1 MARGRGVLRKRGDQF
16 LYAELLE
23 RGAEINRRQVAMT
36 ISRRIK
42 FGIAYLSQF
51 RLFMQPLHA
60 FGREDVLKLRMIE
73 TTELAHL
80 AFKNAAITGRLQQ
93 AIGIKIINSL
103 KLSPHADGP
112 AHRVDIQRQ
121 PLTDLGQQSEG
132 KIGRAPCRERVRQ

>member
-60 FGREDVLKLRMIE
+60 FGREDVLKLRIIE

-80 AFKNAAITGRLQQ
+80 AFKNAAITGRLHQRSEEHTSELQ
-93 AIGIKIINSL
+93 SL
-103 KLSPHADGP
+103 MRISYAVFCLQKKKKHP
-112 AHRVDIQRQ
+112 
-121 PLTDLGQQSEG
+121 
-132 KIGRAPCRERVRQ
+132 

>member
-1 MARGRGVLRKRGDQF
+1 
-16 LYAELLE
+16 
-23 RGAEINRRQVAMT
+23 MT

-60 FGREDVLKLRMIE
+60 FGREDVPKLRIIE

-80 AFKNAAITGRLQQ
+80 AFKNAAITGRLHQ
-93 AIGIKIINSL
+93 AIGIEIINPF

-112 AHRVDIQRQ
+112 THRADIQRQ
-121 PLTDLGQQSEG
+121 HISNLAQQSEG
-132 KIGRAPCRERVRQ
+132 IAAFPVDLVDERWEEH

>member
-1 MARGRGVLRKRGDQF
+1 
-16 LYAELLE
+16 
-23 RGAEINRRQVAMT
+23 MT

-60 FGREDVLKLRMIE
+60 FGREDVLKLRIIE

-80 AFKNAAITGRLQQ
+80 AFKNAAITGRLHQ

-103 KLSPHADGP
+103 KLSPRSEEHTSELQSLMRNSYA
-112 AHRVDIQRQ
+112 VFC
-121 PLTDLGQQSEG
+121 LTKKKKTD
-132 KIGRAPCRERVRQ
+132 

>member
-1 MARGRGVLRKRGDQF
+1 
-16 LYAELLE
+16 
-23 RGAEINRRQVAMT
+23 MT

-60 FGREDVLKLRMIE
+60 FGREDVLKLRIIE

-80 AFKNAAITGRLQQ
+80 AFKNAAITGRLHQ

-103 KLSPHADGP
+103 KLSPHATGP
-112 AHRVDIQRQ
+112 AHQADLPPQHISDHVQH
-121 PLTDLGQQSEG
+121 TDE
-132 KIGRAPCRERVRQ
+132 IAAFPDEHHDED

>member
-1 MARGRGVLRKRGDQF
+1 
-16 LYAELLE
+16 
-23 RGAEINRRQVAMT
+23 MT

-51 RLFMQPLHA
+51 RLFMQPLDT
-60 FGREDVLKLRMIE
+60 FGREDVPKLRIIE

-80 AFKNAAITGRLQQ
+80 AFKNAAITGRLHQ

-112 AHRVDIQRQ
+112 AHRADIKRQ
-121 PLTDLGQQSEG
+121 HISDLVQQSDG
-132 KIGRAPCRERVRQ
+132 NAAFPAALVAIGRAPGRK